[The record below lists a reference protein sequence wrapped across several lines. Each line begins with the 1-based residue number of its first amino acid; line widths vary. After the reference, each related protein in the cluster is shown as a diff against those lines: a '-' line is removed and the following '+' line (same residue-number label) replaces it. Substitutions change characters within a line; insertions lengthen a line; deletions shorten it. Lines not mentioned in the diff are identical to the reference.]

1 MWESILSDSI
11 GLFGP
16 RLSSDLGALGIFLGH
31 VSARFFMNLNCFI
44 SNFSNCTNFQKNL
57 SNWFPK
63 YFTWMIDLK
72 YFISPSSWFQICKT
86 CILYIHVRP
95 NVVVLNWALQ
105 LASNIPPVGQ
115 KLHQSVLWQ
124 VHTDRIPG
132 GAGRTLSYDEK
143 APIATQRILF
153 ILRSMLRYSLMG
165 DILHKVL
172 RKCSNHI
179 FSLTWSPHSSVV
191 GSSKNKK
198 FYSVFWRIESRTWI
212 TWWFEALSIPKG

>member
-31 VSARFFMNLNCFI
+31 VSARFFVNLNCFI

-95 NVVVLNWALQ
+95 NVVVLN
-105 LASNIPPVGQ
+105 SNIPPVGQ

-132 GAGRTLSYDEK
+132 GSGKDFELWWKSTDCNTKNSFYFEK
-143 APIATQRILF
+143 YVALQPHGWYFAQ
-153 ILRSMLRYSLMG
+153 SPQKML
-165 DILHKVL
+165 
-172 RKCSNHI
+172 
-179 FSLTWSPHSSVV
+179 
-191 GSSKNKK
+191 
-198 FYSVFWRIESRTWI
+198 
-212 TWWFEALSIPKG
+212 